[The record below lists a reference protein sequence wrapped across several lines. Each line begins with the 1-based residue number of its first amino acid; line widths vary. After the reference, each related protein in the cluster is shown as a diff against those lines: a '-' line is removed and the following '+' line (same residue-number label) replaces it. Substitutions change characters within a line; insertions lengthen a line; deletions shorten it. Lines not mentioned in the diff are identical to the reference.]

1 MIREANNVAVSCVCV
16 RSHPICD
23 RTKLFYSPSTY
34 SPSVLSLVIS
44 PSAAPRAWAAG
55 VAGALADNAEE
66 GSCGSGGE
74 SKETASALRGGGA
87 AAAVGAASVA
97 VATDTT
103 PGCKHEGKDDVDDG
117 NGDDDGASSWESF
130 FPRVLCLPGD
140 DRNSGG
146 GGGGGSEDRAYHTY
160 LRTYLVPVWQGV
172 WDRLCGNPIAPVPAD
187 SGVGSDQIE
196 YWVREKLLC
205 NEYFVRGQKRDL
217 FNGPVGQVA
226 VEPQRVAAA
235 WEAGR
240 AVGGDPRRAEEAV
253 ALLEE
258 MDPAVFGGRAGGHLL
273 DAMGPVGLA
282 PALARS
288 ALVAESAPALHAL
301 GRMVDSLA
309 AAAVRSDDEESTD
322 VGGTDASAAGGGV
335 SGDGGGDGGSG
346 GDGGDGGGGGSG
358 EGVDTTASSLD
369 AMETVLM
376 SVLQTPDAEVCTR
389 VCAAAALGSLGCC
402 EHLEGKSGGGD
413 ARERV
418 LWALL
423 DVARTDAVADVR
435 ATAVHAVIR
444 MVTNGVAG
452 KEEVL
457 EAVLG
462 AVTEIR
468 DSAGEERYVMAY
480 AAEAVHRINH
490 LRWGRGEEG
499 EEEEEGDV
507 GRGEGEGEGRADVK
521 MKGKVRE
528 TPLLVRRCNAGD
540 GWQSKGRRESVY

>member
-1 MIREANNVAVSCVCV
+1 M
-16 RSHPICD
+16 
-23 RTKLFYSPSTY
+23 
-34 SPSVLSLVIS
+34 
-44 PSAAPRAWAAG
+44 
-55 VAGALADNAEE
+55 AGALADSAEE

-74 SKETASALRGGGA
+74 GKETASALGGGA
-87 AAAVGAASVA
+87 AAAAGVASVA
-97 VATDTT
+97 VTTDTT
-103 PGCKHEGKDDVDDG
+103 PGFKHDGKDDVDDG
-117 NGDDDGASSWESF
+117 NGDDGASSWESF

-140 DRNSGG
+140 DRNGG
-146 GGGGGSEDRAYHTY
+146 GGRSEDREYHAY

-187 SGVGSDQIE
+187 GGIGGGSDQVE

-205 NEYFVRGQKRDL
+205 NKYFVRGQKREL
-217 FNGPVGQVA
+217 CNGPVGQVA

-240 AVGGDPRRAEEAV
+240 VVGGDPRRAEEAV

-301 GRMVDSLA
+301 GRMVDSM

-322 VGGTDASAAGGGV
+322 VGGTDASAAGGGC
-335 SGDGGGDGGSG
+335 G
-346 GDGGDGGGGGSG
+346 GDGGDGGSG
-358 EGVDTTASSLD
+358 EGVDMASSLD
-369 AMETVLM
+369 AMETTLM
-376 SVLQTPDAEVCTR
+376 SVLQTPDAEVHTR

-402 EHLEGKSGGGD
+402 RHLEGKSGGGD

-423 DVARTDAVADVR
+423 GVARTDTVADVR
-435 ATAVHAVIR
+435 ATAVHSVIR
-444 MVTNGVAG
+444 MVTNGVV
-452 KEEVL
+452 KEEEVL

-499 EEEEEGDV
+499 KVEEEEAGDV
-507 GRGEGEGEGRADVK
+507 GLWAEVVEALSPAVIGGITLRESA
-521 MKGKVRE
+521 KGK
-528 TPLLVRRCNAGD
+528 
-540 GWQSKGRRESVY
+540 